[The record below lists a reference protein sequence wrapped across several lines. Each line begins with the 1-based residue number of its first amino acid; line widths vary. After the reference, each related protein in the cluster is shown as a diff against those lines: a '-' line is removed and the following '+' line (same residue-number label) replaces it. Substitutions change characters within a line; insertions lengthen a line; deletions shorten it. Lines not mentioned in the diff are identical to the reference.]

1 MTSPPLALATS
12 QVVGALGLPALVAV
26 AYAWR
31 VRVLARRDTAI
42 SARRQASVYAGL
54 ALIAAS
60 VLALQH
66 LAHTSMYGRET
77 QHFLLGEIA
86 SLLIVLGLPGP
97 MLAALVPRRA
107 LGRLALIANPVPAF
121 ALWATNLYVWHLP
134 ALYQPAV
141 EHAGIGALQQLCV
154 LVFGI
159 NMWLCLFAGLPM
171 PAWFGDMGRLFYL
184 LSVRVTAVVLANIF
198 LWSKVVSYPYFI
210 HLDTARHLSPVV
222 DENLAGAIML
232 VAGSALTLCL
242 FGWLYARTRS
252 DVLANGRYGVAL
264 GGPVEFAASAVA
276 QTAAVAAPAPLTIAA
291 KDRVAASANAGRGGV
306 SPTAPSRRGRLARS
320 AHAPERSR

>member
-1 MTSPPLALATS
+1 MTTPPPALATS
-12 QVVGALGLPALVAV
+12 QVVGALGLPALIAV
-26 AYAWR
+26 AYMWR
-31 VRVLARRDTAI
+31 VRALARRNTTI
-42 SARRQASVYAGL
+42 SARRQAAFYAGL

-66 LAHTSMYGRET
+66 LAHISMYGRET

-86 SLLIVLGLPGP
+86 SVLIVLGLPGP
-97 MLAALVPRRA
+97 MLAALVPQRT

-121 ALWATNLYVWHLP
+121 ALWATDLYVWHLP
-134 ALYQPAV
+134 GLYQPAV
-141 EHAGIGALQQLCV
+141 EHAGIGALQQFCV

-159 NMWLCLFAGLPM
+159 NMWLCLFAALPT

-184 LSVRVTAVVLANIF
+184 LTVRVTAVVLANIF

-252 DVLANGRYGVAL
+252 DVLANGRHGMAL
-264 GGPVEFAASAVA
+264 GGPAEFAAGAVGRT
-276 QTAAVAAPAPLTIAA
+276 TATVAPAPVTIAA
-291 KDRVAASANAGRGGV
+291 KDRVAASAKAGHAGV
-306 SPTAPSRRGRLARS
+306 SAGGPSRRRRLLRG